1 MPRCSYGMRGT
12 VVGTSARA
20 MMSIFATASGGF
32 KLVEVGV
39 FNTTTTAVTIALAR
53 FTAAT
58 NVGTGQTEGEY
69 DTDAVPPLAT
79 VFAGHT
85 GDGTVGQILRQ
96 ATLGAAAGAGVIWTF
111 GNGGI
116 VVPSGTANG
125 IGITV
130 PQGTGQICDLEFTWD
145 E

>member
-1 MPRCSYGMRGT
+1 MARYSFGMRGT
-12 VVGTSARA
+12 VVGTAARA
-20 MMSIFATASGGF
+20 MASIFATASGGF

-39 FNTTTTAVTIALAR
+39 YNTTTTAVTIALAR
-53 FTAAT
+53 FTAA
-58 NVGTGQTEGEY
+58 GTPGAAQTEGEY
-69 DTDAVPPLAT
+69 DNDAVPPLAT

-85 GDGTVGQILRQ
+85 ADGTVGQILRQ

-111 GNGGI
+111 GDGGI

-125 IGITV
+125 IGIIV
-130 PQGTGQICDLEFTWD
+130 PTGTGQICDIEYTWT

>member
-1 MPRCSYGMRGT
+1 MSRFSFGMRGT

-20 MMSIFATASGGF
+20 MMSIFSPAGSGF
-32 KLVEVGV
+32 WLVQVGIT
-39 FNTTTTAVTIALAR
+39 NTTTTAVAIAVAR

-58 NVGTGQTEGEY
+58 NVGAGQTEGEY
-69 DTDAVPPLAT
+69 NTDAAPPLAT

-85 GDGTVGQILRQ
+85 GDGTVGQILEQ
-96 ATLGAAAGAGVIWTF
+96 HTLGAAAGAGLILPF

-116 VVPSGTANG
+116 YVPSGTSNG
-125 IGITV
+125 IGIIV
-130 PQGTGQICDLEFTWD
+130 PTGTGQLCDLTFVWD

>member
-1 MPRCSYGMRGT
+1 MARYSFGMRST
-12 VVGTSARA
+12 VVGTAARA
-20 MMSIFATASGGF
+20 MMSIFATASGNF

-39 FNTTTTAVTIALAR
+39 YNTTTTALAIALAR

-58 NVGTGQTEGEY
+58 NVGAGQTEGEY
-69 DTDAVPPLAT
+69 DNDAVPPLAT
-79 VFAGHT
+79 VFAGHA
-85 GDGTVGQILRQ
+85 GDGAVGQILRQ

-125 IGITV
+125 IGVIT
-130 PQGTGQICDLEFTWD
+130 PTGTGQLCDIEFTWD